1 LDFDVALGTSRRS
14 IDFVSA
20 FLYNPFMKARI
31 KWIENACLMGESGS
45 GHAIVLDGSPEIG
58 GRDLGIRPMEMILIG
73 LGGCTCMDVLSIL
86 KKQRQNITDCV
97 IEIAGERATD
107 DPKVFTEI
115 RLHFIVSGRQLKSS
129 HVQRAVDLS
138 AEKYCSVSAMLGKTA
153 RIIHDFEIIEEN

>member
-1 LDFDVALGTSRRS
+1 
-14 IDFVSA
+14 
-20 FLYNPFMKARI
+20 MKARI

-58 GRDLGIRPMEMILIG
+58 GRNLGIRPMEMILIG

>member
-1 LDFDVALGTSRRS
+1 
-14 IDFVSA
+14 
-20 FLYNPFMKARI
+20 MKARI

-58 GRDLGIRPMEMILIG
+58 GRNLGIRPMEMILIG

-97 IEIAGERATD
+97 IEIAGERAMD